1 MQVDRQK
8 IEQAVRMI
16 LEAIGEEPT
25 REGLVDT
32 PFRVAKMYEEIF
44 SGLTQDASEHFSIY
58 FHEVHD
64 EYVLVK
70 DIPFYSMCEH
80 HLIPFFGKIHI
91 AYVPGKERVVG
102 LSKLARAVNT
112 ITRRPQLQERI
123 TTQLVDTIMQRLEA
137 KGAMVVVEAEH
148 LCMSMR
154 GVNKPGT
161 KTITTATRGTFKEDV
176 KTRAEI
182 LQLIRN

>member
-8 IEQAVRMI
+8 VEQAVRMI
-16 LEAIGEEPT
+16 LEAIGEDPN
-25 REGLVDT
+25 REGLLDT
-32 PFRVAKMYEEIF
+32 PLRVAKMYEEIF
-44 SGLTQDASEHFSIY
+44 SGLGQDVSEHFSIY

-64 EYVLVK
+64 GYVLVK

-91 AYVPGKERVVG
+91 AYVPDKGRVVG

-123 TTQLVDTIMQRLEA
+123 TTLLADTIIQRLEA

-161 KTITTATRGTFKEDV
+161 QTVTTATRGSFQNDDKA
-176 KTRAEI
+176 RAEI